1 MLFKWDLSMQ
11 KLLVPTLCLVLSTVS
26 FAALEDGFQTPP
38 QEAGI
43 RCWWWWLNSNVTKE
57 AITKDLEAMRDK
69 HFSGALIFDAGGAEQ
84 RGNGQVPAG
93 PVFASAEWVE
103 LFQHAVKEAE
113 RLNLELGLCIQ
124 SGWNLGGPT
133 VTPEVAAKRLT
144 WSEVE
149 LQGPKADSVK
159 LVQPPTREGFYRDI
173 AVLAFPIKDSG
184 GYTVEASS
192 FQAQFPPQQAAD
204 LSTETYWVSD
214 GTTEG
219 QGPTSDK
226 PEWLSITFRKPT
238 PVAGLN
244 LSGRPQYGPRQGRLE
259 AATEGGEYRTVHVF
273 EMVDGQD
280 YRAAFDPVTASD
292 FRLVITAAYDRLHPE
307 APRNVQ
313 ISELKLLDTS
323 GESLLTQ
330 SVKRPIKDLTH
341 KASFQELGWSAP
353 DGRFLLNDVEAIE
366 GEEDTTAAQILN
378 LTDKLSPDGRL
389 NWQVPQ
395 GRWCVLRF
403 GYTCNDSEVSTHSE
417 GWSGRVVDYL
427 SADVMSRY
435 LEQVVKPL
443 LEAVGPAAGT
453 TLKYLQTDSWE
464 CGGMNWTPDF
474 PNQFSKRR
482 GYDPVVYLPVIAGK
496 IVDARDVSNRFLA
509 DFRKS
514 ISDCIAE
521 NHYQTFAEF
530 AHRYN
535 MGIQPESGG
544 PHAGPFDGMK
554 NLGRNDIAMA
564 EFWSPSPHRSAD
576 KDRFFV
582 KQAASV
588 AHIYG
593 KRLVGAES
601 FTTIGPHWN
610 DVLWSQT
617 KPSFDHEVCAGLN
630 VVYLHT
636 LTCSP
641 KEMGLPGQEY
651 FAGTH
656 FNPQVTWWEYADG
669 PIDYFRRTQYL
680 AQQGKFN
687 ADVLYYYGDHIPNIA
702 RLKEDDP
709 AGVLPTYDYDITN
722 EEILLQVKTDGGKI
736 TVPGGVS
743 YRLLVLPDHK
753 VLSLAALEK
762 VNEVLQQG
770 GAVLGPKP
778 ERLVSLVGGQQAQT
792 RFHAL
797 ADAIWGSDAAAK
809 GSRKVGTGTV
819 YWGMTGREVLGA
831 MDVVADFETSTPQM
845 GVFDYIHYTLGD
857 SEVYFVCNLTDTP
870 QETVCRFRVT
880 GKTPQR
886 WDPLNG
892 KIQDLFTFSQS
903 ESSTAIPMR
912 FDPYAGLFV
921 VFKSGHSST
930 GASRAINYIEY
941 TPVQTLTGPWRV
953 AFDPKRGGPERVTFE
968 TLTNW
973 TDHADAGIKFY
984 SGKAVY
990 ETAFDFDGSIRTGK
1004 SYQLDLGEILDVG
1017 ICKVMLNGT
1026 DLGIVWTKPF
1036 RADIT
1041 GVLKAGPNHL
1051 QVSVINS
1058 WRNRLI
1064 GDRELPKDRQLTR
1077 TNITVRRDWRLEPS
1091 GLLGPVQILCEQ

>member
-1 MLFKWDLSMQ
+1 MQ
-11 KLLVPTLCLVLSTVS
+11 KLLVPFLSLMLSAVS
-26 FAALEDGFQTPP
+26 FAATLEAGFQTPP
-38 QEAGI
+38 REAGI

-57 AITKDLEAMRDK
+57 AITKDLEAMQDK
-69 HFSGALIFDAGGAEQ
+69 HFSGALVFDAGGAEQ

-93 PVFASAEWVE
+93 PVFASAEWVR
-103 LFQHAVKEAE
+103 LLQHAVQEAE
-113 RLNLELGLCIQ
+113 RLGLELGLCIQ

-133 VTPEVAAKRLT
+133 VTPEMTAKRLT

-149 LQGPKADSVK
+149 LQGPGSDSSSVK
-159 LVQPPTREGFYRDI
+159 LPQPPTREDFYRDI
-173 AVLAFPIKDSG
+173 AVLAFPVKDT
-184 GYTVEASS
+184 GYTVKASS
-192 FQAQFPPQQAAD
+192 VQTQFPSRQALDGSAD
-204 LSTETYWVSD
+204 TFWVSA
-214 GTTEG
+214 GTVKG

-238 PVAGLN
+238 PVAGLQ

-259 AATEGGEYRTVHVF
+259 AAIDGAYRTVHSF
-273 EMVDGQD
+273 EMTDGQD
-280 YRAAFDPVTASD
+280 YRAAFDPVTASE
-292 FRLVITAAYDRLHPE
+292 FRLVITAAYDRVHPG

-313 ISELKLLDTS
+313 ISELKLLDDS
-323 GESLLTQ
+323 GGSLLTQ
-330 SVKRPIKDLTH
+330 AIKRPIKDLTH

-353 DGRFLLNDVEAIE
+353 DARFLLNDVEAME
-366 GEEDTTAAQILN
+366 GEEDTTTDQIIN
-378 LTDKLSPDGRL
+378 LTDKLSADGRL
-389 NWQVPQ
+389 DWQVPH

-403 GYTCNDSEVSTHSE
+403 GYTCNDSEVSTHSD

-427 SADVMSRY
+427 SADAMNRY
-435 LEQVVKPL
+435 LDQVVKPL

-474 PNQFSKRR
+474 PNQFRKRR
-482 GYDPVVYLPVIAGK
+482 GYDPRVYLPVIAGK
-496 IVDARDVSNRFLA
+496 IVDTRDISNRFLA
-509 DFRKS
+509 DFRKT

-521 NHYQTFAEF
+521 NHYQTFADF

-544 PHAGPFDGMK
+544 PHAGPFDAMK

-762 VNEVLQQG
+762 VNEVLRQG

-778 ERLVSLVGGQQAQT
+778 ERLVSLVGGPQAQA

-797 ADAIWGSDAAAK
+797 TDSIWGSDAAKK
-809 GSRKVGTGTV
+809 GSRQVGTGTL
-819 YWGMTGREVLGA
+819 YWGMTGREVLAG
-831 MDVVADFETSTPQM
+831 MNVAPDFETSTPQM
-845 GVFDYIHYTLGD
+845 GVFEYIHYTLGD
-857 SEVYFVCNLTDTP
+857 REAYFVCNLTDTP
-870 QETVCRFRVT
+870 QETVGRFRVT
-880 GKTPQR
+880 GKTPQL
-886 WDPLNG
+886 WNPLNG
-892 KIQDLFTFSQS
+892 NIQDLFTFSQS

-912 FDPYAGLFV
+912 LEPYAGMFV
-921 VFKSGHSST
+921 VFNNQPASAPSG
-930 GASRAINYIEY
+930 GVNY
-941 TPVQTLTGPWRV
+941 TDFVPVQTLTGPWRA
-953 AFDPKRGGPERVTFE
+953 AFDPKWGGPESVTLE

-973 TDHADAGIKFY
+973 TDHTDPGIKFY

-990 ETAFDFDGSIRTGK
+990 ETVFDFDGSIRMGK
-1004 SYQLDLGEILDVG
+1004 TYRLDLGEVLDVG
-1017 ICKVMLNGT
+1017 ICKVVLNGK

-1036 RADIT
+1036 HVDIT
-1041 GVLKAGPNHL
+1041 SVLKAGDNRL

-1064 GDRELPKDRQLTR
+1064 GDRDLPKDQQRTR